1 MPLCVKPNYCKTMN
15 IQYNTLFRINLKHN
29 YYANGLCPDFDIV
42 PTAECQVNLRRFGL
56 GAKQIGGI
64 LVVYFEQSPATSK
77 PRLKLAD
84 WTRFGFTLQ
93 LRQYAFYN
101 YTVLPNSTLPF
112 FFSNLNENGVEK
124 APNTEGVILS
134 KTNTPS
140 TNDLLELKPNAF
152 TAHYPLGTTALNVS
166 IFRPQ
171 TGFQLAKT
179 IEIRP
184 LTTSTAV
191 SLPDFQSGFMKI
203 ENNSSP
209 TPQYVY
215 SDARVASN
223 RPFGIIEIWKSAA
236 TDYTTPQVF
245 TLNWARKKDFWRY
258 FVLKKEVQTEESP
271 PEPTNLY
278 IEVKNQKAPEYPE
291 NVAFN
296 LVNEI
301 DITAAEKLIIS
312 NYTDVKVYL
321 FRSMVEL
328 PQFERPLGKIHLSD
342 LVEGIDM
349 QLSQPTFRSTDTNI
363 IVKIQKN

>member
-1 MPLCVKPNYCKTMN
+1 MN
-15 IQYNTLFRINLKHN
+15 IQYNTLFSINLKHN

-56 GAKQIGGI
+56 GAKQIGSV
-64 LVVYFEQSPATSK
+64 LVVYFEQSPASSK
-77 PRLKLAD
+77 PRLTLND
-84 WTRFGFTLQ
+84 WTRFGFTLH
-93 LRQYAFYN
+93 LKQYAFYN

-124 APNTEGVILS
+124 APNTEGYLLS
-134 KTNTPS
+134 KTNTP
-140 TNDLLELKPNAF
+140 TLNDLLELKSNAF
-152 TAHYPLGTTALNVS
+152 TVQHPLGTTGLNVS

-171 TGFQLAKT
+171 TGFELAKT

-191 SLPDFQSGFMKI
+191 SLPDFQNGFLKV

-215 SDARVASN
+215 CDSRIATN

-236 TDYTTPQVF
+236 TDYTTSQVF
-245 TLNWARKKDFWRY
+245 TLNWERKKDFWRY
-258 FVLKKEVQTEESP
+258 FVLKNEPKTEDFP
-271 PEPTNLY
+271 PEPTHLA
-278 IEVKNQKAPEYPE
+278 IEVKNIKAAEYPTD
-291 NVAFN
+291 VAFN
-296 LVNEI
+296 LVNET
-301 DITAAEKLIIS
+301 DITVAEKQIIS

-363 IVKIQKN
+363 IVKIQKKLEHG